1 MPIMKFD
8 KMKYSNIRDSIKD
21 DEINNVLDKILDHK
35 DINGKINLTKKETIY
50 LNRINSMIDDDIVN
64 LSHLSKNTT
73 FKKISQLL
81 EKNKKVR
88 CDLYDKNG
96 LIDDDIV
103 EIINDFQ
110 KDICIIK
117 LKHGDVSQLSDNY
130 LYNINYDI
138 KHDTYSLTI
147 QDEYYEKIE
156 VDDN

>member
-21 DEINNVLDKILDHK
+21 DEINNVLDKILDH
-35 DINGKINLTKKETIY
+35 GKINLTKKETIY